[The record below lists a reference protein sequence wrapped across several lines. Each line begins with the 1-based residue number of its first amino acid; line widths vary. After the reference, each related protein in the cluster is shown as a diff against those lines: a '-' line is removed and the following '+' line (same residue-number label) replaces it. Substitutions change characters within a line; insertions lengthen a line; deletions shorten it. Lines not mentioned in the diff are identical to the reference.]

1 MASAALVDAS
11 AIVAAFGERQPHGQR
26 YRDLLRQAEA
36 ESWMLGTTW
45 PCIVEASHLLDV
57 PRRYTMLR
65 WVGAGAMSVFP
76 MGPEALDGLV
86 ELMVRWTQRPR
97 PEMDLAD
104 ASLVW
109 LAAETGVQ
117 RVMTLDTRD
126 FARYRLPGGRPFE
139 IL

>member
-45 PCIVEASHLLDV
+45 LCIVEASHLLDV

-76 MGPEALDGLV
+76 MEPEALDGLV

>member
-76 MGPEALDGLV
+76 MEPEALDGLV

>member
-11 AIVAAFGERQPHGQR
+11 AIVAAFGERQPHGQH
-26 YRDLLRQAEA
+26 YRELLRQAEA
-36 ESWMLGTTW
+36 ESWMLGSTW

-65 WVGAGAMSVFP
+65 WVGAGAMSVFQ
-76 MGPEALDGLV
+76 MEPEALDGLV

-97 PEMDLAD
+97 TEMDLAD

-109 LAAETGVQ
+109 LAAETGVE

-126 FARYRLPGGRPFE
+126 FTRYRLPGGRSFQ

>member
-11 AIVAAFGERQPHGQR
+11 ALVAAFGERQPHGQR

-76 MGPEALDGLV
+76 MEPEALDGLV
-86 ELMVRWTQRPR
+86 ERMVRWTQRPR

>member
-65 WVGAGAMSVFP
+65 WVGAGAVSVFP
-76 MGPEALDGLV
+76 IEPEGLDELV

-97 PEMDLAD
+97 SEMDLAD

-109 LAAETGVQ
+109 LAQKEGVH
-117 RVMTLDTRD
+117 RILTEDRRD
-126 FARYRLPGGRPFE
+126 FYRYRLPDGRAFE